1 MYVTPG
7 HHSFYDASKML
18 LGVGLV
24 GKSAIRVAY
33 ICHASAE
40 IYLEN
45 CILKLC
51 FLSLFML
58 FCVQC
63 PGKNLAVTKG
73 FFHSGIVPGNPR
85 QLIISTLDSSANTT
99 KALVRMSVSYLDL
112 LAAAARFA
120 VLPTSLEVTGRC
132 DVPNVSEND
141 ALLSNEAH
149 SA

>member
-1 MYVTPG
+1 
-7 HHSFYDASKML
+7 ML

-112 LAAAARFA
+112 LDFA
-120 VLPTSLEVTGRC
+120 VLPNSLEVTGRC